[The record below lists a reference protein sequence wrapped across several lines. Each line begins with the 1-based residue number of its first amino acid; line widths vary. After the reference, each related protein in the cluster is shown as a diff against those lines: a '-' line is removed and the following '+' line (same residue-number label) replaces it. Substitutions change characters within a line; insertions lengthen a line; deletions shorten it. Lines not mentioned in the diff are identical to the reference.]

1 MATVRCPKCG
11 SINPNGRRPLARCRR
26 CREPLGKCR
35 YCRHYDPRLLDC
47 TSLTRLTEDKI
58 LDADAALN
66 CSEFSSLLVTG
77 ESTGGLDWRR
87 LWKTAALAIA
97 VAAVFAGLR
106 WFPAPRT
113 APPVL
118 LKTSLR
124 VPATSFQDEGFNVTV
139 LVRNQADHPA
149 RSVQV
154 VISGRSMNHLI
165 CQWVDPAEAFMEAS
179 SKSVRVLLGD
189 LEPGE
194 IQSVQLHFPATEP
207 GELALTAY
215 ITAANLEMPARVRI
229 SSEVVP

>member
-11 SINPNGRRPLARCRR
+11 TINPNGRRRLARCRR
-26 CREPLGKCR
+26 CGEALGKCR
-35 YCRHYDPRLLDC
+35 YCRHYDPQLLDC
-47 TSLTRLTEDKI
+47 TSVTRGTNEKI
-58 LDADAALN
+58 LDADAVLN

-77 ESTGGLDWRR
+77 ESIGWLTWRR

-97 VAAVFAGLR
+97 VAAIFVGVR
-106 WFPAPRT
+106 WFQAPRT

-124 VPATSFQDEGFNVTV
+124 VPATSFQDEGFEVTV

-154 VISGRSMNHLI
+154 LVSGRSMNHLI
-165 CQWVDPAEAFMEAS
+165 CQWVDPSEAFMEAS
-179 SKSVRVLLGD
+179 SKSVRTLLGD

-194 IQSVQLHFPATEP
+194 IRSVQLHFSATKP
-207 GELALTAY
+207 GELDLTAH
-215 ITAANLEMPARVRI
+215 ITAANLETPARLRI
-229 SSEVVP
+229 SSEVIP